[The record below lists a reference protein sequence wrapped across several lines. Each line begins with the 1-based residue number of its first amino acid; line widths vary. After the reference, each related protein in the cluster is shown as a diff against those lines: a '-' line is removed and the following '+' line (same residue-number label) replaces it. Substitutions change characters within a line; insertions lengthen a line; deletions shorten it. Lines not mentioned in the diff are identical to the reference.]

1 MCVFQNDVNETV
13 SLCAKMANS
22 VHKYPLM
29 KTLESILNNGDALKH
44 PRENKSGKPYYDFIC
59 LSFEQIRLNITNFRE
74 RVKQTLLITPMAT
87 KYVEYEQF
95 TQYML
100 DSCNSIQDV
109 LNEIFVT
116 GNEEQGYLK
125 LKAFLDSHKSDV
137 DVLNSFPQM
146 PGDDSIKYLYRFAS
160 KSWSQKD
167 RKSLFHPPF
176 EVNKNCHLNYRYS
189 GEEFP
194 SLYLGCS
201 LEVCLAE
208 MNSTNKDDFY
218 AAQFRL
224 RNEETVR
231 VLNLGYRW
239 EEMSPF
245 CYSDASDKPKL
256 DFFKSWFSLFP
267 LMLASSIVKK
277 SETKDEYVLP
287 QFLMRYIKES
297 TNLDGIR
304 YYSTKR
310 CYIDAWTKK
319 SLNFAFP
326 AKIDKKEGY
335 DDILAKKFELTE
347 PVDLACYADF
357 NEVRSALCEQSYGVV
372 EPIGSANVF
381 LQK

>member
-1 MCVFQNDVNETV
+1 MCMSQKDINEAAN
-13 SLCAKMANS
+13 LCAKMASS

-59 LSFEQIRLNITNFRE
+59 LSFDQIRSNIATFRE
-74 RVKQTLLITPMAT
+74 RVNQHLSITPMPT
-87 KYVEYEQF
+87 TYKEYEQF
-95 TQYML
+95 TQHML
-100 DSCNSIQDV
+100 NSCDSIQDV
-109 LNEIFVT
+109 LNEIFVQ
-116 GNEEQGYLK
+116 GNKAQGYAK
-125 LKAFLDSHKSDV
+125 LKSFLDNHKSDV

-176 EVNKNCHLNYRYS
+176 EVNKNCRLNYRYS

-224 RNEETVR
+224 RNGKTVR

-245 CYSDASDKPKL
+245 CYSDAGDKQKL
-256 DFFKSWFSLFP
+256 DFFKGWFSLYP

-277 SETKDEYVLP
+277 SKTKDEYIVP

-297 TNLDGIR
+297 TDLDGIR

-326 AKIDKKEGY
+326 AKSDKKEGY
-335 DDILAKKFELTE
+335 DDFLTKKFELAE
-347 PVDLACYADF
+347 PIDLADYADL
-357 NEVRSALCEQSYGVV
+357 NEAKDALNGQTYGVI
-372 EPIGSANVF
+372 E
-381 LQK
+381 

>member
-1 MCVFQNDVNETV
+1 MCMSQNDADKAAN
-13 SLCAKMANS
+13 LCAKMAGI

-29 KTLESILNNGDALKH
+29 RTFESILNDGGALNH
-44 PRENKSGKPYYDFIC
+44 PRENKSDKSYYEFIC
-59 LSFEQIRLNITNFRE
+59 LSFDRIRLNIAGFRE
-74 RVKQTLLITPMAT
+74 RVKQYLSTTSMVTGVL
-87 KYVEYEQF
+87 EYERF

-100 DSCNSIQDV
+100 DSCDSIQDV
-109 LNEIFVT
+109 LKQIFVL
-116 GNEEQGYLK
+116 GNKDQGYVK
-125 LKAFLDSHKSDV
+125 LKAFLDTHKLDV
-137 DVLNSFPQM
+137 KALNSLPQE
-146 PGDDSIKYLYRFAS
+146 PEDDSVKYLYRFAS
-160 KSWSQKD
+160 KSWSKKD

-176 EVNKNCHLNYRYS
+176 EVNKSCHLNYRYS

-256 DFFKSWFSLFP
+256 DFFKGWFSLFP

-310 CYIDAWTKK
+310 CYIDAWTKM

-357 NEVRSALCEQSYGVV
+357 DEVRSALCEQSYGVV

>member
-1 MCVFQNDVNETV
+1 MSQKDVNEAAN
-13 SLCAKMANS
+13 LCAKMANS

-29 KTLESILNNGDALKH
+29 KTFESILNNGDALKH

-59 LSFEQIRLNITNFRE
+59 LSFDQIRLNIATFRE
-74 RVKQTLLITPMAT
+74 RVNQHLSITPMPT
-87 KYVEYEQF
+87 TYKEYEQF

-100 DSCNSIQDV
+100 DSCDSIQDV
-109 LNEIFVT
+109 LKEIFVL
-116 GNEEQGYLK
+116 GNKDQGYAK
-125 LKAFLDSHKSDV
+125 LKSFLDNHKSDV

-146 PGDDSIKYLYRFAS
+146 PGDDSIKYLYRFANKTWS
-160 KSWSQKD
+160 KKD

-176 EVNKNCHLNYRYS
+176 EANKSNHLNYRYS

-201 LEVCLAE
+201 LDVCFAEVNAE
-208 MNSTNKDDFY
+208 NKDDFF

-224 RNEETVR
+224 CDGETLS

-239 EEMSPF
+239 EEMSVF
-245 CYSDASDKPKL
+245 CFSDVNDKKKL
-256 DFFKSWFSLFP
+256 DFFKGWFSLYP

-277 SETKDEYVLP
+277 SETKDEYIVP

-297 TNLDGIR
+297 TDLDGIR

-326 AKIDKKEGY
+326 AKSDKKEGY
-335 DDILAKKFELTE
+335 DDFLTKKFELTE
-347 PVDLACYADF
+347 PVDLACYADL
-357 NEVRSALCEQSYGVV
+357 NEAKIALSNQTYGIL
-372 EPIGSANVF
+372 E
-381 LQK
+381 